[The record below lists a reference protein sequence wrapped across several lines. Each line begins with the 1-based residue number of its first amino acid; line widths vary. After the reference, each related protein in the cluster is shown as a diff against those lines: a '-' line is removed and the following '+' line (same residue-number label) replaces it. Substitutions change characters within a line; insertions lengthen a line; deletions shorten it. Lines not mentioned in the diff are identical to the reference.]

1 MYSLSYVVF
10 FCPFLLQTLYIVYI
24 RKRRKKE
31 RSGNKTEYL
40 FVVVYY
46 LGGGRLL
53 NFLCYFYDVKI
64 MCFILIKKYLFSFCL
79 LRMIFPRSLEVTEQ
93 RSTKVAIA
101 KQWKQ
106 KETGQFDQ
114 FIAVYLQLKVQTIYS
129 ITH

>member
-46 LGGGRLL
+46 L
-53 NFLCYFYDVKI
+53 
-64 MCFILIKKYLFSFCL
+64 
-79 LRMIFPRSLEVTEQ
+79 RMIFPRSLEVTEQ

-101 KQWKQ
+101 KQ
-106 KETGQFDQ
+106 
-114 FIAVYLQLKVQTIYS
+114 
-129 ITH
+129 